1 MNKGLEKYTQAKDIS
16 FDKMLGAA
24 GKEGVKF
31 YETKKKDGTV
41 LYETHRALPV
51 TLENLDKLEDYIDQ
65 IDDLTSAYRKDGE
78 VIYKKMLENEDKIK
92 NGKAEEGDKALEEIT
107 TFSKELRKLTRK
119 KEKELIDIKL
129 DIAVLCLSRTEDTSK
144 EEVRKWIDK
153 KDLDDIVDI
162 ARGMSY
168 PPKQSGEQE
177 GIA

>member
-65 IDDLTSAYRKDGE
+65 VDDLISQYREDGNK
-78 VIYKKMLENEDKIK
+78 IYKKMSENENKTKTAGD
-92 NGKAEEGDKALEEIT
+92 NEELLKEVTALN
-107 TFSKELRKLTRK
+107 KEFRKLTRK
-119 KEKELIDIKL
+119 YEKDMIDIKL